1 MDEGRFSTLV
11 FCSFR
16 RSRLIFL
23 NEIQIL
29 VSQKK
34 KFDKLQ
40 NAKTVAQCNCLLCF
54 MGRIKVRLI
63 EKMEK

>member
-1 MDEGRFSTLV
+1 MFLHTCFLFFSPITAD
-11 FCSFR
+11 
-16 RSRLIFL
+16 FL
-23 NEIQIL
+23 NKIQIL
-29 VSQKK
+29 VSQKKK

-40 NAKTVAQCNCLLCF
+40 NAKTEAQYNCLLCF